1 MQRLVLTLF
10 LVLWSVSGA
19 LAGAMDDWR
28 LAYDA
33 QNRGDYA
40 EAIRL
45 YTQVIQSGELSGE
58 NLAKVYTN
66 RAIAHHNADQIDPA
80 VADYTKAIQIK
91 ADFVDAWVGRCGIY
105 SRKQLYDQ
113 AIADCDRGA
122 ALSPDYFL
130 AYYNRGVALYHK
142 NLVDRSVADF
152 TKAIALKPDYALA
165 YSFRCYAYVAKAEH
179 EVKRDP
185 LLAQASA
192 DCNKALQ
199 LSPGEAS
206 ATRSLAR
213 IAELRKASTAT
224 GTTGTTTGT
233 TGKTPGTTGTTT
245 VPGGGRGTTTPGGQ
259 TTSRGGG
266 GDNGGGG
273 GGLRQDGGNR

>member
-165 YSFRCYAYVAKAEH
+165 YSFRCYAYAAKAEH

-185 LLAQASA
+185 LLTRATA

-224 GTTGTTTGT
+224 GTT
-233 TGKTPGTTGTTT
+233 T
-245 VPGGGRGTTTPGGQ
+245 VPGSGRETTTPGGQ
-259 TTSRGGG
+259 TTSRGDSSAG
-266 GDNGGGG
+266 NGGG

>member
-1 MQRLVLTLF
+1 MRRLIVGAI
-10 LVLWSVSGA
+10 LVVASAAPAWA
-19 LAGAMDDWR
+19 DAMDDWR
-28 LAYDA
+28 RAYDA
-33 QNRGDYA
+33 QNRGDST

-45 YTQVIQSGELSGE
+45 YTLVIQSGELSGE

-66 RAIAHHNADQIDPA
+66 RAIVYHNIDQADA
-80 VADYTKAIQIK
+80 ALADYTQAIQIK
-91 ADFVDAWVGRCGIY
+91 ADFVDAWVGRCGAY

-122 ALSPDYFL
+122 ALNPNYFL

-142 NLVDRSVADF
+142 NLVDRSIADF

-165 YSFRCYAYVAKAEH
+165 YSFRCYANLAKAEQAA
-179 EVKRDP
+179 KRDQ
-185 LLAQASA
+185 LLASATA

-213 IAELRKASTAT
+213 IAELRKSAGGGATGSTTSPGGSRDATAT
-224 GTTGTTTGT
+224 GQTKARGATGGSAT
-233 TGKTPGTTGTTT
+233 
-245 VPGGGRGTTTPGGQ
+245 GGGAT
-259 TTSRGGG
+259 GGG
-266 GDNGGGG
+266 ATGGGG
-273 GGLRQDGGNR
+273 GGLRQDGGIR